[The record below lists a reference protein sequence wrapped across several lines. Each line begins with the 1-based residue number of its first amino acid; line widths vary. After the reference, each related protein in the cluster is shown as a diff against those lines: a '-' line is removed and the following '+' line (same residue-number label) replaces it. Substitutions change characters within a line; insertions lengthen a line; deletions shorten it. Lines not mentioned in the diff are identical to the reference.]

1 MSLVSSLS
9 NMMVSLV
16 ASILALRSGI
26 GEIAVSSAAAP
37 SPNTAA
43 TTAEAAQGSTE
54 VDVWNHDWRCG
65 KAAASSIAIIEEDK
79 DDPQALK
86 DSP

>member
-1 MSLVSSLS
+1 
-9 NMMVSLV
+9 MVSLV

-54 VDVWNHDWRCG
+54 VDV
-65 KAAASSIAIIEEDK
+65 
-79 DDPQALK
+79 
-86 DSP
+86 